1 MSGPMRAPSTSLDLF
16 IPYSGTLANGD
27 CVIYVGPY
35 LGANYAVEVLA
46 YYQDGTWFTGDS
58 HTTLSTDADHILH
71 IQSNAIYNSG
81 KAAFIPGPN
90 H

>member
-1 MSGPMRAPSTSLDLF
+1 MSGPMRAPSTSYDLF

-35 LGANYAVEVLA
+35 LGTSHDVIAIANYWN
-46 YYQDGTWFTGDS
+46 GTWLTES
-58 HTTLSTDADHILH
+58 SYVTVLTDTDHILH
-71 IQSNAIYNSG
+71 IQSNAIHTSG

>member
-1 MSGPMRAPSTSLDLF
+1 MSGPMRAPSTSYDLF

-35 LGANYAVEVLA
+35 LGASHDVIVIANYWN
-46 YYQDGTWFTGDS
+46 GTWLTVS
-58 HTTLSTDADHILH
+58 YTVLTDTDHILH
-71 IQSNAIYNSG
+71 IQSSAISTSG